1 VVVAI
6 FSFFLLCWFLIR
18 FAGTPQ
24 KCPKSAKCGED
35 WHVCTKHEQKGG
47 ALQAARANGMY
58 SGQEGK
64 WVEYFW
70 SVASSLLVLGTCLT
84 LFRFRVSWYQVPK
97 QSGTINAIP
106 VVMLGLVL

>member
-1 VVVAI
+1 MVDFEGRVAKKNKYVWQWI
-6 FSFFLLCWFLIR
+6 SWVCGCGHSFFLLCWFLIR

-64 WVEYFW
+64 WVECFW
-70 SVASSLLVLGTCLT
+70 SVASSLLVL
-84 LFRFRVSWYQVPK
+84 V
-97 QSGTINAIP
+97 
-106 VVMLGLVL
+106 